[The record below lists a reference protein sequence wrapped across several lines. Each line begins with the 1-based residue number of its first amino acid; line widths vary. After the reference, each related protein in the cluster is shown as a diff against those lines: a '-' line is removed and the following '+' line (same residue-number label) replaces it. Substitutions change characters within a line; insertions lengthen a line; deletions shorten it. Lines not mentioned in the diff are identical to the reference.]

1 MPRAKPITSKAD
13 LAPEHYAAAD
23 AVIKTFGHIRGP
35 FSARLH
41 SPGLAQKLVPMVGFV
56 RDDTIVEP
64 SLRFVAILAAAR
76 ECDAP
81 YVWAAQVAQ
90 ARKHKIREDLID
102 HIRAQGDPAKLPEN
116 ERDVMNYAL
125 QLTRTHRADKA
136 LFARASAL
144 LEQWALADISDK
156 LAREISYGQ
165 QRQVD
170 LMLAMAGE
178 AGDAAGAPMEG
189 STKEREASGDGR
201 PR

>member
-1 MPRAKPITSKAD
+1 MPRTKLINSKAD
-13 LAPEHYAAAD
+13 LAPEHHAAAD
-23 AVIKTFGHIRGP
+23 AVLKIFGHIRGP
-35 FSARLH
+35 FSVLLH
-41 SPGLAQKLVPMVGFV
+41 SPALAQRLAPMVGFV

-136 LFARASAL
+136 LFDVLNQRHGV
-144 LEQWALADISDK
+144 QWLVELTAMLNFFVFVSGIANAFEVDVPAD
-156 LAREISYGQ
+156 
-165 QRQVD
+165 
-170 LMLAMAGE
+170 
-178 AGDAAGAPMEG
+178 GDPI
-189 STKEREASGDGR
+189 R
-201 PR
+201 